1 LPEDG
6 QYQLWTKNG
15 IHKFKTFEI
24 QASSS
29 LNIQDQDMKASSLQQ
44 FEDETPIQYPNNAA
58 RGSLLAQMIASYY
71 IK

>member
-6 QYQLWTKNG
+6 QYQLWTENG
-15 IHKFKTFEI
+15 IHQFKTFEI

-29 LNIQDQDMKASSLQQ
+29 LNIQDQDTKAISLHQ
-44 FEDETPIQYPNNAA
+44 FEDETPIQYPNDAA
-58 RGSLLAQMIASYY
+58 TGSLLAQMIANYY

>member
-6 QYQLWTKNG
+6 QYQLWTENG
-15 IHKFKTFEI
+15 IHQFKTFEI

-29 LNIQDQDMKASSLQQ
+29 LNIQDQDMKTNSLHQ
-44 FEDETPIQYPNNAA
+44 FEDEIPIQYPNDAV
-58 RGSLLAQMIASYY
+58 IANYY